1 MLLNYLMMDPENWIF
16 PLVLQAIAYF
26 FILRKMGLKKWTAII
41 PFLAEREMS
50 TVLFRKM
57 RSFYRPFIIA
67 AVFVTGAYYLGPEE
81 GTGAA
86 YMCIAIVVYG
96 LFLIRLYCRLV
107 KSFGKGVIYTIL
119 MIL

>member
-1 MLLNYLMMDPENWIF
+1 MILNYLMMDPENWIF

-67 AVFVTGAYYLGPEE
+67 AVFVTGAYYLGPE
-81 GTGAA
+81 
-86 YMCIAIVVYG
+86 
-96 LFLIRLYCRLV
+96 
-107 KSFGKGVIYTIL
+107 
-119 MIL
+119 